1 MAWRAWTAPEGTPA
15 CPRPFTVSPAKTSR
29 FSRLAGV
36 LGSERVREAA
46 QRVCPTEA
54 AQRVCPTRRF
64 VYQLPSNCCCGP
76 HAPWPYKIERYAGNN
91 LDRHYANSSSIRGLQ
106 GQQRG
111 LDIGA
116 LCPLRTQRLVLLQ
129 HPAHVYTVAL
139 RSETEKG
146 FWRKDRQ
153 INPQLCKS
161 QACFQGSSI
170 RSGVNTAS
178 QLTVRGRC
186 PPWP

>member
-1 MAWRAWTAPEGTPA
+1 MCVQREGLMARG
-15 CPRPFTVSPAKTSR
+15 SPQPS
-29 FSRLAGV
+29 
-36 LGSERVREAA
+36 
-46 QRVCPTEA
+46 Q
-54 AQRVCPTRRF
+54 
-64 VYQLPSNCCCGP
+64 QLPSNCCCGP

-91 LDRHYANSSSIRGLQ
+91 LDRHYVSKHSSIRGLH

-153 INPQLCKS
+153 INPQPCKS

-170 RSGVNTAS
+170 RSGHGFATHRARPLSSVALSFAS
-178 QLTVRGRC
+178 SRATSPLIRTVSLIAVIPSEASVRARSRSARR
-186 PPWP
+186 PSHSAVSSWR

>member
-1 MAWRAWTAPEGTPA
+1 MAPRGCERRRSVCVQREGLMA
-15 CPRPFTVSPAKTSR
+15 RGSPQPS
-29 FSRLAGV
+29 
-36 LGSERVREAA
+36 
-46 QRVCPTEA
+46 Q
-54 AQRVCPTRRF
+54 
-64 VYQLPSNCCCGP
+64 QLSSNCCCGP

-91 LDRHYANSSSIRGLQ
+91 LDRHYVSKHSSIRGLQ

-116 LCPLRTQRLVLLQ
+116 LCPLRTQRLVLFQ
-129 HPAHVYTVAL
+129 HPAQVCTVAL

-146 FWRKDRQ
+146 ILAQRST
-153 INPQLCKS
+153 NPQLCKT

-178 QLTVRGRC
+178 QLTVRGCC